1 MWRRIR
7 EREKGRE
14 SSKSAKPRRGLTYES
29 HINQMK
35 QREKGRKGE
44 REGILKENTKPRKR
58 SYLRV
63 ELRDEVMKQGEGKE
77 SWKSTKD

>member
-1 MWRRIR
+1 
-7 EREKGRE
+7 
-14 SSKSAKPRRGLTYES
+14 
-29 HINQMK
+29 MK

-77 SWKSTKD
+77 S